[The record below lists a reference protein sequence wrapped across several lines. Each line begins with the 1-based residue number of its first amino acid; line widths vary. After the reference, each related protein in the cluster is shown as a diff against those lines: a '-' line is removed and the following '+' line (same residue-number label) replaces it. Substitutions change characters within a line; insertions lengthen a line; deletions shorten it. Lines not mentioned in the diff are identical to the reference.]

1 MRSDS
6 EIQRDVEEEL
16 RADPEINAADVAVA
30 VKDGVVTLAGFVRHY
45 SDKFHAETATKRV
58 AGVKGV
64 ANDIDVRLPDLDQT
78 PDPEIAHDAI
88 AAIRHQLPTV
98 REQIK
103 VSVAGGRITLEGE
116 VEWQFQREA
125 AEQAIRRLKGVTGV
139 KNHIHVVP
147 RIAPHEIEHRI
158 EQAFLRSAEVDASH
172 IKVEANGNAVILR
185 GSVRSWAEHE
195 EAERAAWAVPGV
207 AAVDNQVVVRA

>member
-16 RADPEINAADVAVA
+16 RSDPEIDATDIAVA
-30 VKDGVVTLAGFVRHY
+30 VKDGVVTLAGFGHHY
-45 SDKFHAETATKRV
+45 NDKYQAETAAKRI
-58 AGVKGV
+58 AGVKAV
-64 ANDIDVRLPDLDQT
+64 ANDIEVRLPGADRT
-78 PDPEIAHDAI
+78 PDPEIAREAV
-88 AAIRHQLPTV
+88 AAIKHQLPTV
-98 REQIK
+98 WEHIK
-103 VSVAGGRITLEGE
+103 VSVAGGRITLEGD

-147 RIAPHEIEHRI
+147 RIAPKEIKRRI
-158 EQAFLRSAEVDASH
+158 EETFVRSAEVDAS
-172 IKVEANGNAVILR
+172 KVNVEASGREVILR
-185 GSVRSWAEHE
+185 GTVRSWAERE

-207 AAVDNQVVVRA
+207 GSVDNQVVVRA